1 MPQSVG
7 FRRIY
12 RLQGISVYN
21 KYIKKSQKFKIFS
34 IFVSNLIKI
43 MTDKELNSE
52 FYSKEISIL
61 RQSQQKM
68 VFDFATSKGVNLNVM
83 ELQRIT
89 DIFVQLCLRPMDKDL
104 KQKVN
109 KLDKWLNEKSNTS
122 IKKIHWKS
130 SIIK

>member
-1 MPQSVG
+1 
-7 FRRIY
+7 
-12 RLQGISVYN
+12 
-21 KYIKKSQKFKIFS
+21 
-34 IFVSNLIKI
+34 